1 MQFSSPSPT
10 PCTISKT
17 LLPQKIIHKQAKKK
31 PPRRR
36 RINACCGLCLF
47 YVHPECPHGLS
58 HGGITYPHPKDY
70 ECILRRPPQP
80 NIVKTGEGLGDSNS
94 SVSPSLPDKTHV
106 QPQPSQSLGTTEML
120 AAFEGLDDL
129 DDCWSDI
136 RSI

>member
-1 MQFSSPSPT
+1 MQSSSPSRT
-10 PCTISKT
+10 PCTISKA

-58 HGGITYPHPKDY
+58 HGGINYPHPNDFQR
-70 ECILRRPPQP
+70 ILRQLKQP
-80 NIVKTGEGLGDSNS
+80 NLVQTREGLGDNHS
-94 SVSPSLPDKTHV
+94 SISTSLPDTSHV
-106 QPQPSQSLGTTEML
+106 QPQPSQSLGTTQML